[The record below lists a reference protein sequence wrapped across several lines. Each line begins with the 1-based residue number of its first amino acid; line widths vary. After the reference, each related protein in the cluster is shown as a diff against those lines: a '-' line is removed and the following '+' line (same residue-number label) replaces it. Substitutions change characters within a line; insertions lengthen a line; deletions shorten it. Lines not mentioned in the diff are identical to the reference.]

1 MSLASQQREY
11 LMALAS
17 QQKGHYFWWLWP
29 LSKRGI
35 IFVGSG
41 LSGKGKKGNSWCIVF
56 RAWLWDTLQNL
67 EDLCVQYDTTVRT
80 STGEVVQFVYGGDSL
95 DPTAMEGDNKPI
107 NFQQL
112 WDHVRVR
119 RGWVVD
125 TDLED
130 VGVWVCVFL
139 WTVVSVYS
147 VFLL

>member
-1 MSLASQQREY
+1 M
-11 LMALAS
+11 
-17 QQKGHYFWWLWP
+17 
-29 LSKRGI
+29 
-35 IFVGSG
+35 
-41 LSGKGKKGNSWCIVF
+41 F
-56 RAWLWDTLQNL
+56 RAWLWGTLQNL